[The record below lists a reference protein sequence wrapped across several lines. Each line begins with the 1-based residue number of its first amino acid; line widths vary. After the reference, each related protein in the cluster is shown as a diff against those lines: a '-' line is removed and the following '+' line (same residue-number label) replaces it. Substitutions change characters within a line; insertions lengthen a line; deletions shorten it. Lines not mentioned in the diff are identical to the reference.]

1 MPRQTSNNKNDIY
14 STVTKSL
21 EIKKN
26 KSNYFFKLFFK
37 LSLIG
42 LILFVSLSSG
52 IFLALWSRSQ
62 KLPDVSKIQDYTPS
76 ETTEIYSSD
85 GTLLAKLHDEENRV
99 IVPLREIPLHV
110 QQAVISMED
119 QRFYEHFG
127 IDIKG
132 ILRAIASYF
141 DKSLVKGG
149 ASTITQ
155 QLARNLFLTPD
166 VKISRKIDEWILSI
180 KIERKFSKAKI
191 LELYLNQ
198 VYWGHNSYGVEAAAR
213 TFFCKS
219 VKDLNLAE
227 ASLIGGLLSSPEV
240 YSPLRNFKLAKWRQ
254 SLTLNNMVK
263 NGFIKK
269 EEAEKAKNQ
278 DIKLCS
284 IKRSYKMLYPYFT
297 SYVIEILKEKYGE
310 NTLRKAGLKVYT
322 TIDKKAQELGEKL
335 INEEISK
342 LKLTNNITQ
351 GALVSIDPNTGFI
364 KSIVG
369 GISYEKSQFN
379 RITQAKRQPGSAFKP
394 FVYLTAFKEGLLKPN
409 SIIVD
414 SPISYPDSNGVWSP
428 KNYDGSYY
436 GALTVKDAIKYSRN
450 TTAVKTLDNVGV
462 DKVIETCKILGIE
475 SYIPP
480 NLSIAL
486 GSAELTPLELATA
499 YGVFATGGKKVK
511 SVTPILRIEDRN
523 GNIIENYNYQDIE
536 EVYDSKAI
544 QMLNECTRAVVESG
558 TGTAAKLK
566 DRPVAGKTG
575 TTSDHKD
582 SWFVGYIPQLV
593 TLVWI
598 GNDDNSRMKGA
609 TGGRFCAPIWRKY
622 MKVVTKNME
631 VKEFPNTEKKESK
644 KEEKN
649 INNLEN
655 NKEKENKQEQEQEQ
669 ENVKKEAKTII
680 VQEAPEN
687 INKEIK
693 NNDIIDLNKIQN
705 NDENIKNEVNNAEE
719 DLKKVQELYEEKN

>member
-85 GTLLAKLHDEENRV
+85 GTLLAKLYDEENRV

-609 TGGRFCAPIWRKY
+609 TGGTFCAPIWRKY
-622 MKVVTKNME
+622 MEVVTKNME
-631 VKEFPNTEKKESK
+631 VKEFPNTEKKERK

-649 INNLEN
+649 LNNLEN
-655 NKEKENKQEQEQEQ
+655 NKEKENKQEQE
-669 ENVKKEAKTII
+669 NVKKEAKRII